1 MPIYAYTG
9 LTAQGRAIAG
19 VIDADSPKG
28 ARLSLRRTGIFP
40 TTISAERAAQTSSPA
55 GTTSGLT
62 RLFERV
68 PARELALLTRQ
79 LATLTK
85 AGLPLVECLST
96 LIEQMEHAALKRVL
110 SHVRQQVRE
119 GRSLADALQ
128 AHPRVFSSI
137 YINMVRA
144 GEESGTL
151 ETVLA
156 RLADYSEDQARL
168 LRTVQSALTYPLLM
182 VVVASAIL
190 LFLLAYVVPQVTRIF
205 SDTGQKL
212 PLVTRLLI
220 GLSSFLADYWWLLLV
235 VGASGMLGG
244 HRVGFVVQ
252 LETTEIIPGKK
263 MKNLCGVAADVDSR
277 ENSLPSQF
285 LDDPLLIGPGKPI
298 EHLGGDDVGSGQTI
312 PQGCEMSTGP
322 NQRVVDGQMA
332 LVAQFE
338 QLGDRRVVGLR
349 GKIHQ
354 EFLNAADQASQAES
368 HLIRVP
374 ADSQFATRLLG
385 HDADGFEQDGNAS
398 IRLGVDDLEAIHF
411 RQAADG
417 RCNDSTGFTRSALR
431 RRPHGLR

>member
-40 TTISAERAAQTSSPA
+40 TTISAERAAQTASPA

-110 SHVRQQVRE
+110 SYVRQQVRE

-244 HRVGFVVQ
+244 VRLFRTPKGREWCDRLLLRLPWVGRLLQRLSVARVART
-252 LETTEIIPGKK
+252 LST
-263 MKNLCGVAADVDSR
+263 LLASGV
-277 ENSLPSQF
+277 
-285 LDDPLLIGPGKPI
+285 PLLSALGIVT
-298 EHLGGDDVGSGQTI
+298 HLVS
-312 PQGCEMSTGP
+312 
-322 NQRVVDGQMA
+322 N
-332 LVAQFE
+332 
-338 QLGDRRVVGLR
+338 
-349 GKIHQ
+349 
-354 EFLNAADQASQAES
+354 
-368 HLIRVP
+368 
-374 ADSQFATRLLG
+374 TRLRRALEEARASVQEG
-385 HDADGFEQDGNAS
+385 ESLATPLKRSSLFPALFIQMITVGERSGELEGLLTRAAEAYDEEVATALARLTSLLEPLTILVMGGVVLFIVLAILLPIFELNQ
-398 IRLGVDDLEAIHF
+398 LVH
-411 RQAADG
+411 
-417 RCNDSTGFTRSALR
+417 
-431 RRPHGLR
+431 